1 MVKRFARILNPSN
14 SHHNVKEKDKTMNY
28 KIYFIDLI
36 ENEFQ
41 DRIINATDII
51 GAIKQLLAELGH
63 DVVKVTRV
71 DIVY

>member
-1 MVKRFARILNPSN
+1 
-14 SHHNVKEKDKTMNY
+14 MNY